1 MEIPTVQNVAV
12 AYRLASAGTR
22 ILGGAIDAL
31 VVGFGFFLLYIVL
44 ILLSGWEWASVAFLF
59 GIIVVYVLYYA
70 LLDVWNNGQTLGRW
84 VTGTRVLRI
93 DGRPLSSSDA
103 LVRAL
108 LLLVDG
114 AFSLGCIGFLAIQGN
129 ARGQRLGDIAAH
141 TVVVYVGKSTVTLS
155 DVLGIVTQ
163 EHYTVTY
170 PQVRQL
176 RESDLLV
183 VKQVLYRRRRYL
195 NAAHHLVAERL
206 AERLAEVLNL
216 PKSETKDTYLFLEA
230 ILRDYVVLTR

>member
-1 MEIPTVQNVAV
+1 M
-12 AYRLASAGTR
+12 
-22 ILGGAIDAL
+22 
-31 VVGFGFFLLYIVL
+31 
-44 ILLSGWEWASVAFLF
+44 AFLF
-59 GIIVVYVLYYA
+59 GIIVVYVLYYV

-84 VTGTRVLRI
+84 VTGTRVLRV
-93 DGRPLSSSDA
+93 DGRPLSSNDA

-114 AFSLGCIGFLAIQGN
+114 AFSLGCIGFFAIQGN
-129 ARGQRLGDIAAH
+129 ALGQRLGDIAAH
-141 TVVVYVGKSTVTLS
+141 TVVVYVEKSIVTLS

-163 EHYTVTY
+163 EHYTATY
-170 PQVRQL
+170 PQVRRL

-183 VKQVLYRRRRYL
+183 VKQVLYRGRRYP

-216 PKSETKDTYLFLEA
+216 PKPEPKDTYLFLEA